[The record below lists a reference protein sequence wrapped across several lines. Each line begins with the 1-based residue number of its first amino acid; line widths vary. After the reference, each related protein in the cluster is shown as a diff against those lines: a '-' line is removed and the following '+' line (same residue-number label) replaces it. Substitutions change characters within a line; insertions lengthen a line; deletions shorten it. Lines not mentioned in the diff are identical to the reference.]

1 MCGLIYSKI
10 VGDDDS
16 SGFKKFEIINHT
28 VQAFL
33 WKKLNA
39 GTTSCGIIAINYEN
53 YQKRLEEIT

>member
-1 MCGLIYSKI
+1 MTVVVL
-10 VGDDDS
+10 
-16 SGFKKFEIINHT
+16 KKFEIINHT